1 MRLATICLLVMGVGG
16 TAAPA
21 TPAALATPA
30 APSEVQDIQAHVM
43 AVLTATVEAREK
55 EFQRPGARPRRPRP
69 WTQYVRVAHPTEPDL
84 RALVALATD
93 RKLPE
98 SQASLYREAVESALS
113 SPDSRLRGLAAQV
126 LRVIHDERSIPKL
139 GALLDDNE
147 ASTPAVTGRV
157 VRTGGLHK
165 TLVAATVG
173 EAARWALRTLTNTA
187 FHHRSDFDAWWRV
200 NRERPEEK
208 LWYWAARWS
217 NRQRNRRRPYVRSVT
232 DWREATERRP
242 WPPPGPPAAWEAVGE
257 DRKADLEALA
267 RLPGDTGLKVLL
279 LAHNP
284 YALQAEAQASVG
296 DPITPSPA
304 RVYAAGGPSL
314 HGAPSTANAAAYV
327 TRYHLQARLMELLRG
342 RDLYPEVSAP
352 RGQPQGEV
360 LPDMRGRP
368 GDQWMRMSLLHWR
381 FLQSGPP
388 QTPAAA
394 QQELV
399 IEIARVAQWVFTA
412 QDEPAVAEI
421 MRTRTDQRTRVVL
434 ALLRSRIAPA
444 RGHEILRD
452 ELQAHPE
459 WTTLARQLI
468 RRYGAVDAEAL
479 RLACTGNRLAQDA
492 VTRDIFFSATTR
504 PVSPQ
509 ALAAVIET
517 VQPPGPL
524 QLCGCKT
531 LRRLAYTANRAM
543 NRSIISG
550 EEIASLGGWVPGVE
564 EDTRARQARLDK
576 AVPAVKA
583 KLLAALQ
590 AYSHARQ
597 KGGLSPDTPFP
608 PHP

>member
-1 MRLATICLLVMGVGG
+1 MRLATICLLVMAVGG

-139 GALLDDNE
+139 GALLDDDA
-147 ASTPAVTGRV
+147 ASTPTIRV
-157 VRTGGLHK
+157 SVPRVGPGSK
-165 TLVAATVG
+165 TPIYGTVG
-173 EAARWALRTLTNTA
+173 QAARDALSTLTNTM
-187 FHHRSDFDAWWRV
+187 FHHRADFEVWWRV
-200 NRERPEEK
+200 NRERPQEK
-208 LWYWAARWS
+208 LWYWAARWRDPRS
-217 NRQRNRRRPYVRSVT
+217 THIRPVT
-232 DWREATERRP
+232 RWVERTELQP
-242 WPPPGPPAAWEAVGE
+242 GPPPGMPAAWEAVGE
-257 DRKADLEALA
+257 HRKADLEALA

-597 KGGLSPDTPFP
+597 KDGLSPDTPFP